1 MLHALWQRR
10 LLLLLSVLV
19 CVLVVLQPLCWK
31 VPSLDPRGL
40 QDPCYWPATAKA
52 CMKIHVCTQLLLHL
66 LPLVLLLQVCLLH
79 LLLML
84 VLPCSMLHPLLQ
96 LLLWGA
102 LMSHI

>member
-1 MLHALWQRR
+1 MLPAQWRRR

-19 CVLVVLQPLCWK
+19 CVQLVLQPLCWK

-40 QDPCYWPATAKA
+40 QDPCYWPAAAKA
-52 CMKIHVCTQLLLHL
+52 CVRIHVCTQL

-84 VLPCSMLHPLLQ
+84 VLPCSILHPLLQ
-96 LLLWGA
+96 LLL
-102 LMSHI
+102 